1 MRSCVSSIAR
11 ISGQNVTTDRKQLCE
26 MCRWRV
32 REVFPERDGCGAL
45 METMYGN
52 VIKYVFNKPRTNV
65 KKLVGVFLA
74 CLKTDFPP

>member
-1 MRSCVSSIAR
+1 
-11 ISGQNVTTDRKQLCE
+11 
-26 MCRWRV
+26 
-32 REVFPERDGCGAL
+32 